1 MIKKL
6 AASIRDNR
14 RDTILAPV
22 LVSLEV
28 VMEMIIP
35 LLMAKLI
42 DNGIDAGDMGY
53 ILKIG
58 VLLCVCC
65 LASLAFGVL
74 AGHYAASASTGFA
87 RNLRQD
93 LYYRV
98 QDFSFANIDRFSTAS
113 LVTRLTTDVTNIQN
127 AFQMCIRIAVRAP
140 MMLLFAFIMAMTISR
155 RLSVIYLAIMPVLA
169 LGLYL
174 IMSRAHPVFRRM
186 FKLYDKLNSVVQ
198 ENLSGVRV
206 VKSYVREDH
215 ENEKFR
221 GVSDDI
227 YRTASLAERIVAL
240 NNPLMNLC
248 MCVCILLIGWF
259 GARVVISSGGSE
271 LTTGELMSF
280 ITYAMQVLSSLMML
294 AMIFMMMVISRA
306 SAERVAEVL
315 DEKSDL
321 TSPETP
327 LTEVPDGSVRFE
339 NVGFSYTGKG
349 ERLCLRGVNLD
360 IPSGATVG
368 ILGGTGSS
376 KSTMVQ
382 LICRL
387 YDVTVGR
394 LLVGGHDVR
403 EYDLETLRN
412 AVAVVLQK
420 NVLFSGT
427 IRENLRWGNPAATD
441 EELEHAA
448 RLAAADDFIRAF
460 PDGYDTH
467 IEQGGANVSG
477 GQKQRLCIA
486 RALLKKPKILI
497 LDDSTSAV
505 DTATDARIRQAF
517 REEIPGTTKFI
528 IAQRIASVQDADII
542 VVLDGGQVVD
552 HGTHEELLTRSKI
565 YREVY
570 ESQVRGGDG
579 NA

>member
-6 AASIRDNR
+6 AGAIRENK
-14 RDTILAPV
+14 RDAILSPV

-35 LLMAKLI
+35 LLMAKLL
-42 DNGIDAGDMGY
+42 DNGINAGDMGY

-58 VLLCVCC
+58 GALVVCC

-74 AGHYAASASTGFA
+74 AGYYAARASTGYA

-98 QDFSFANIDRFSTAS
+98 QDFSFSNIDRFSTAS

-140 MMLLFAFIMAMTISR
+140 MMLIFAVIMAMGLSR
-155 RLSVIYLAIMPVLA
+155 RLSAIYLLIMPVLA

-174 IMSRAHPVFRRM
+174 IMSRAHPVFRKM
-186 FKLYDKLNSVVQ
+186 FKLYDKMNNVVQ
-198 ENLSGVRV
+198 ENLNGVRV
-206 VKSYVREDH
+206 VKSYVREEH
-215 ENEKFR
+215 EDEKFR

-227 YRTASLAERIVAL
+227 YRTASKAERIVAL
-240 NNPLMNLC
+240 NSPLMNFC
-248 MCVCILLIGWF
+248 MFGCVLLIAWF
-259 GARVVISSGGSE
+259 GSRIIITSGGSE
-271 LTTGELMSF
+271 LTAGELMSF
-280 ITYAMQVLSSLMML
+280 ISYAMQVLSSLMMV
-294 AMIFMMMVISRA
+294 AMIFMMLVISRA
-306 SAERVAEVL
+306 SAERVVEVL

-321 TSPETP
+321 TSPENA

-339 NVGFSYTGKG
+339 NVGFSYAGKG
-349 ERLCLRGVNLD
+349 DRLCLRGVNLD

-368 ILGGTGSS
+368 ILGGTGAS
-376 KSTMVQ
+376 KTTLVQ

-420 NVLFSGT
+420 NVLFSGS
-427 IRENLRWGNPAATD
+427 IKENLRWGDPDATD
-441 EELEHAA
+441 EELVHACT
-448 RLAAADDFIRAF
+448 LAAADDFIRAF

-467 IEQGGANVSG
+467 IEQGGTNVSG

-505 DTATDARIRQAF
+505 DTATDARIRRAF
-517 REEIPGTTKFI
+517 REEIPDTTKFI
-528 IAQRIASVQDADII
+528 IAQRIASVQDADLII
-542 VVLDGGQVVD
+542 VLDAGQVED
-552 HGTHEELLTRSKI
+552 AGTHEELLARCKI
-565 YREVY
+565 YKEVY
-570 ESQVRGGDG
+570 DSQVKGGEED
-579 NA
+579 A